1 MGTHRLVDR
10 APSLD
15 RVPTVAAAH
24 VPYLLRPPTRL
35 SPALYRCFEQELN
48 CPQIEAV
55 LQNTP
60 NEAWHPPPKKLRKMP
75 KSSTLSLAMRGKGG
89 KDNANAPMS
98 PKSPRSPNIPE
109 NGHFATPNAAFQDL
123 PQSPASPKP
132 RKDAKNIFSNF
143 SANKSSSRLHSQE
156 NTTRQISDQES
167 PSLYSNGRSGS
178 STPDLGRPVRTPNS
192 DDNRSEVVRLDQRTE
207 SGLSNES
214 THTLGDSSRRNTM
227 KPKKQGLLARS
238 KSIKGDEN
246 SGTRTK
252 LNKAP
257 PPQLSPDIA
266 GSWTTNGD
274 GMSLKTAPLEKGQS
288 WRQNMGIGKLRTHS
302 ADRQDGSKH
311 AQRDDDHGMRRD
323 RAEQVSLASNSYN
336 ESKGAT
342 LMSSLGSGARK
353 MGEKMDSARK
363 GVFGKLGRSSSNHE
377 SQVSISSEPYVCKII
392 HKPLIEQTRLT
403 RISTR
408 LEQSRDKTEF
418 WMPALPWRCI
428 DYLNMRGCEEEGL
441 YRVPGSAQQVR
452 YYERKFDTD
461 RDIDLISDPNLND
474 PNVIGSLFK
483 NWLRQLPDEIF
494 PKAIQAAIQQECQGA
509 KTTPQMLKDELSKL
523 PPFNYYLL
531 FAITCHISLLHSCS
545 EFNKMNYNNLCICF
559 QPAIKIDAFCF
570 QFLILDWR
578 NCWQGCWT
586 EKDFLAEELSY
597 LSALENES
605 QQQQQQ
611 QNQTPTPARNG
622 QPQNSSKNK
631 SSQQSPH
638 MGHSQKST
646 SIRSNSTERNKTSAR
661 ALSLDRNGRATPP
674 NPSLILSEPSVVSS
688 TRSRGGHGERD
699 SSTERAIS
707 SSDSRDGLHARGP
720 SKRAPRSVS
729 TEVSID
735 LDDGATPT
743 QAQHSRGPSEATQFR
758 LDLRDP
764 PSSPFNIKF

>member
-1 MGTHRLVDR
+1 
-10 APSLD
+10 
-15 RVPTVAAAH
+15 
-24 VPYLLRPPTRL
+24 
-35 SPALYRCFEQELN
+35 
-48 CPQIEAV
+48 
-55 LQNTP
+55 
-60 NEAWHPPPKKLRKMP
+60 MP
-75 KSSTLSLAMRGKGG
+75 KSSTLSLAMRGKP
-89 KDNANAPMS
+89 KDNANNTPMS
-98 PKSPRSPNIPE
+98 PKSPRSPEMPE
-109 NGHFATPNAAFQDL
+109 DLDFATPNAAFHNM

-132 RKDAKNIFSNF
+132 RKDSKSIFSNF
-143 SANKSSSRLHSQE
+143 SANKSSSRLNSQG
-156 NTTRQISDQES
+156 NSTRQLPENQHS
-167 PSLYSNGRSGS
+167 PSLYSNGRSGA

-192 DDNRSEVVRLDQRTE
+192 DDNRSEVVRLDQRAG
-207 SGLSNES
+207 SGNSN
-214 THTLGDSSRRNTM
+214 DSSDPHADSSKRNNV
-227 KPKKQGLLARS
+227 KPKKGILSRS
-238 KSIKGDEN
+238 KSIKEGET
-246 SGTRTK
+246 SGSRTK

-257 PPQLSPDIA
+257 PGQLSPDIA

-274 GMSLKTAPLEKGQS
+274 GMPLKTAPMDKGQP
-288 WRQNMGIGKLRTHS
+288 WRGIGKPRTHS

-311 AQRDDDHGMRRD
+311 IQRDADYGQRRD
-323 RAEQVSLASNSYN
+323 KSEQVSLASSSYN
-336 ESKGAT
+336 ETKGHGFISK
-342 LMSSLGSGARK
+342 LGSGARN

-377 SQVSISSEPYVCKII
+377 SQTPISNEPYVCKII

-452 YYERKFDTD
+452 YYERKFDED

-494 PKAIQAAIQQECQGA
+494 PKAVQTAIQQECQGA

-586 EKDFLAEELSY
+586 EKDFLTDEINFLNAVEV
-597 LSALENES
+597 ES

-611 QNQTPTPARNG
+611 HQQLQQHTSSRNG
-622 QPQNSSKNK
+622 PPQSAGKGKGNNSPQVQPSKKPVTTRSQSTDHIK
-631 SSQQSPH
+631 SSSR
-638 MGHSQKST
+638 GLSSE
-646 SIRSNSTERNKTSAR
+646 RS
-661 ALSLDRNGRATPP
+661 GRATPP
-674 NPSLILSEPSVVSS
+674 NPSLVLSEPSSNPVL
-688 TRSRGGHGERD
+688 RMRGGGGYGEREI
-699 SSTERAIS
+699 SPERVIS
-707 SSDSRDGLHARGP
+707 SSDSRDGGHHARSTP
-720 SKRAPRSVS
+720 RAPPSVS
-729 TEVSID
+729 TEASSID
-735 LDDGATPT
+735 LDENATPT
-743 QAQHSRGPSEATQFR
+743 QAQHSRGPSESTQFR

-764 PSSPFNIKF
+764 PGSPFNIKF